1 MLFFG
6 PAGLPAGCASAIE
19 GVERIAQLGL
29 NALEIEF
36 VHGVGMGVEE
46 ARRVRAVAEGRGVL
60 LSAHAPYY
68 INLNSTT
75 AEVRR
80 RSRARVLSTLKV
92 ASALGAKI
100 IVVHAGYYSG
110 KSDTDCTAR
119 IADELAE
126 CREAADKEGWG
137 DVLIGLETMGRKA
150 SWGTLDEIKV
160 VARRVRGV
168 FPVVDFAHIHARSG
182 GCLTSTGDF
191 NSLLTTFE
199 AFDAPFLHSHFTGVE
214 WGASG
219 ERRHLELRRGGPDFS
234 LLAPA
239 LLSRKYDITIISE
252 SPILELDSLIMKE
265 MVEKARGRG
274 QGL

>member
-6 PAGLPAGCASAIE
+6 PAGLPAGCGSVPE
-19 GVERIAQLGL
+19 GVERVAQLGL
-29 NALEIEF
+29 NALELEF
-36 VHGVGMGVEE
+36 VHGVRMGVGE
-46 ARRVRAVAEGRGVL
+46 ARGIGALAKERGVL

-80 RSRARVLSTLKV
+80 RSRARILSTLKV

-110 KSDTDCTAR
+110 RGSAESTAR
-119 IADELAE
+119 IAAELAE
-126 CREAADKEGWG
+126 CREASEKGGWG
-137 DVLIGLETMGRKA
+137 DVLIGLETMGRRS
-150 SWGTLDEIKV
+150 SWGTFDEIRT

-168 FPVVDFAHIHARSG
+168 VPVVDFAHMHARCG
-182 GCLTSTGDF
+182 GCLGSTGDF
-191 NSLLTTFE
+191 ERVLKAFE

-214 WGASG
+214 WAASG
-219 ERRHLELRRGGPDFS
+219 ERRHLELLKGGPDFA

-239 LLSRKYDITIISE
+239 LLRRRYDVTVICE
-252 SPILELDSLIMKE
+252 SPLLEMDSLLMKE
-265 MVEKARGRG
+265 MVEKARRDE
-274 QGL
+274 